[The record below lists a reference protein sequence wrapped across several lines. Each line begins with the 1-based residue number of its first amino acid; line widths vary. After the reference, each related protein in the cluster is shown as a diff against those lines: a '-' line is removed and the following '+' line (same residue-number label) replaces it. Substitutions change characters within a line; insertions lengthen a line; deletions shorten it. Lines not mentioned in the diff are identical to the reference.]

1 MWQGKKFRLTM
12 IAAAAAAISAA
23 ASAQESAGSLE
34 VVIITATK
42 RETVLTDVSMGVS
55 SVSGKAL
62 ESRGVTSLEGLGSNA
77 LGMNIIKTSPGENLM
92 VSRGIST
99 NQSMSIQS
107 GPAVGVYIDEMPL
120 VGLTSGVP
128 DFGLW
133 DISRVEM
140 LRGPQGTLYGEGAM
154 AGTIRIISN
163 APNSEKLSSN
173 FQLTTSSVSDGGV
186 GQSFRGMLNVPLSTG
201 VAALRATVS
210 SNKDAGWIDAPEH
223 NKKDLN
229 GRNQSDAKIAL
240 RVTPNE
246 RLKIDASVWR
256 QTSSADHGNNQTS
269 PGVYS
274 PTSLGPVAGAGVG
287 PIANGQLNTDARS
300 SDSANVT
307 VNYDFGPVSL
317 VAATSYSKQNADFTA
332 DSRDTLPIALVGIG
346 VPAAAVP
353 FVLADT
359 TVLNTRKRTLNMA
372 STELRLVSNG
382 DQRFNWTAGGYFK
395 KLDRHVDNYWYN
407 DVPKILG
414 PADNSLVISDT
425 SSKSSAYFGEGEWKA
440 TDKVSLT
447 AGLRSYTDDRAA
459 TANVTNFSNL
469 FNVPVGIYG
478 PTTVSEKQDTY
489 NLVASWKPT
498 PQINLFAR
506 AATGFRSGGPNL
518 WVQDPVNIPK
528 DFKAETIQSVE
539 LGVKT
544 NPSSWLVANAYLY
557 NNDWKDK
564 QVGIST
570 PNGLYD
576 YTANASAAQSKGA
589 EFEFQIY
596 PAKGLTLNAAVA
608 YTDATITQDLRDSRG
623 KVIGKSGNRLPY
635 VSPWELKASA
645 DYRWPMADGRNGLTN
660 VTYVYR
666 GPNYSEISN
675 AASTDNG
682 TLNQINLRA
691 GVEMKSKG
699 WSIVGFVNNLTNSQS
714 ITTIQQAA
722 AAGFGVRYASYIQ
735 PRTIGLELRG
745 AF

>member
-1 MWQGKKFRLTM
+1 MWQGKNFRLTM
-12 IAAAAAAISAA
+12 TAAAAAIAA
-23 ASAQESAGSLE
+23 AAGAQESTEALE
-34 VVIITATK
+34 VVTITATK
-42 RETVLTDVSMGVS
+42 REAILTDVSMGVS

-62 ESRGVTSLEGLGSNA
+62 ESRGVASLESLGSNA

-99 NQSMSIQS
+99 SQSMSIQS
-107 GPAVGVYIDEMPL
+107 GPAVGLYIDEMPW
-120 VGLTSGVP
+120 VGLTSGIP

-133 DISRVEM
+133 DVSRVEM

-163 APNSEKLSSN
+163 APNTAKFSSG
-173 FQLTTSSVSDGGV
+173 FQLTASSVTNGGV
-186 GQSFRGMLNVPLSTG
+186 GQSVRGMVNVPISAG
-201 VAALRATVS
+201 VAALRATFS

-223 NKKDLN
+223 NKTDVN
-229 GRNQSDAKIAL
+229 GRSQGDAKIAL
-240 RVTPNE
+240 RVTPND

-256 QTSSADHGNNQTS
+256 QTSNADHGNNQTS
-269 PGVYS
+269 PGIYS
-274 PTSLGPVAGAGVG
+274 PTSLGVVPGAGIG
-287 PIANGQLNTDARS
+287 PIANGQLNTDSRS
-300 SDSANVT
+300 SDSANIT

-317 VAATSYSKQNADFTA
+317 VAATSYTRQNADFSA

-346 VPAAAVP
+346 VPAASVP
-353 FVLADT
+353 FVLDNT
-359 TVLNTRKRTLNMA
+359 SVLNTRKRTMSMA

-395 KLDRHVDNYWYN
+395 KLDRHVNNYWYN
-407 DVPKILG
+407 NVPLILG

-425 SSKSSAYFGEGEWKA
+425 SSNSSAYFGEGEWKL
-440 TDKVSLT
+440 TDTVSVT
-447 AGLRSYTDDRAA
+447 AGIRSYTDDHAA

-478 PTTVSEKQDTY
+478 PTTVNEKQKTY
-489 NLVASWKPT
+489 NFIASWKPT

-506 AATGFRSGGPNL
+506 AASGFRSGGPNL

-544 NPSSWLVANAYLY
+544 NPSSWIVANAYIF

-564 QVGIST
+564 QIGVST

-589 EFEFQIY
+589 EFEFTLY
-596 PAKGLTLNAAVA
+596 PTSGLTVNTGLS
-608 YTDATITQDLRDSRG
+608 YTDATITQDLLDSRG
-623 KVIGKSGNRLPY
+623 RVIAKSGNRLPY
-635 VSPWELKASA
+635 VSPWELKASV
-645 DYRWPMADGRNGLTN
+645 DYRWPMSDGRNGLTN

-666 GPNYSEISN
+666 GSNYSEISN

-699 WSIVGFVNNLTNSQS
+699 WSVVGFVNNLTNSQS

-722 AAGFGVRYASYIQ
+722 AAGFGVRYPNYIQ
-735 PRTIGLELRG
+735 PRTLGIELRG